1 MKLKTEKLRFLML
14 LLLMSGLSSAS
25 VWAQRFAVKTNAISW
40 ATLSP
45 NIGAEIILSNKVSL
59 DLSATFN
66 PFQFK
71 DYRLHFVQLQP
82 EVKYWFGRP
91 LSQHYI
97 GITGFFANNN
107 LQFRNYFYKGDLFA
121 GGLTYGYAWVLN
133 ERWTM
138 EASFGVGAVHYR
150 QFKREAAEKF
160 TSEPNKTGTI
170 LAPVK
175 LGLTFSYILK

>member
-1 MKLKTEKLRFLML
+1 MKLITDKLRLLFL
-14 LLLMSGLSSAS
+14 LLLIGGLSITSLK
-25 VWAQRFAVKTNAISW
+25 AQRFALKTNALTW

-66 PFQFK
+66 PFQIK

-97 GITGFFANNN
+97 GLTGYFVNNN
-107 LQFRNYFYKGDLFA
+107 VQFGNFYYKGDLFA
-121 GGLTYGYAWVLN
+121 AGLTYGYAWVLN

-138 EASFGVGAVHYR
+138 EASFGFGAVHYR
-150 QFKREAAEKF
+150 QFKREETEKF
-160 TSEPNKTGTI
+160 TATPNKIGTI